1 MRLTGKVVVVT
12 GASRGIG
19 KGIALALGSQGATV
33 YVTGRTV
40 VAGDESSSGTV
51 HETARAITVAG
62 GVGIAVAFDHA
73 DDDQVKALFERIASE
88 QGHVDILVNNATT
101 LVPDVLKPPPFWTKS
116 LGLANQITV
125 GLRSA
130 YVSTYYAVPLLLK
143 SQKALAVN
151 ISYYG
156 AVSYHLDPAYG
167 ATKAGLD
174 KMTWDMAQDFKA
186 YNVAVVSIWPGSTA
200 TERSVSILSQTP
212 GGEERIKSLETPQFT
227 GRVIEALYGDPKLM
241 MKSGQVIIGAEAAV
255 EYGFTDING
264 NQPPS
269 LRKKL
274 GSPRP
279 YED

>member
-1 MRLTGKVVVVT
+1 MKLTGKVIVVT

-19 KGIALALGSQGATV
+19 KGIALALGSQGAIV

-40 VAGDESSSGTV
+40 ATGDESSSGTV

-73 DDDQVKALFERIASE
+73 DDDQVKALFERITSE

-130 YVSTYYAVPLLLK
+130 YVSTYYAAPLLLK
-143 SQKALAVN
+143 SQKALVVN

-186 YNVAVVSIWPGSTA
+186 YHVAVVSIWPGSTA

-212 GGEERIKSLETPQFT
+212 EGKERIKSLETPQFT
-227 GRVIEALYGDPKLM
+227 GGVIEALYSDPNLM
-241 MKSGQVIIGAEAAV
+241 TKSGQVIIGAEAAV

-264 NQPPS
+264 NQPLS
-269 LRKKL
+269 LRQKL

-279 YED
+279 Y

>member
-1 MRLTGKVVVVT
+1 MKLTGKVVVVT

-19 KGIALALGSQGATV
+19 KGIALVLGAQGATV

-40 VAGDESSSGTV
+40 ATGNGRVSGTV
-51 HETARAITVAG
+51 HETARAITEAG

-73 DDDQVKALFERIASE
+73 DDDQVKTLFERIASE

-101 LVPDVLKPPPFWTKS
+101 LVPDVLNPPPFWSKS
-116 LGLANQITV
+116 LELANQISV

-130 YVSTYYAVPLLLK
+130 YVSTYYAARLLLK
-143 SQKALAVN
+143 SQKALVVN

-186 YNVAVVSIWPGSTA
+186 YNVAVVSVWPGSTS
-200 TERSVSILSQTP
+200 TERSISILSQTP
-212 GGEERIKSLETPQFT
+212 EGKERIASLETPQFT
-227 GRVIEALYGDPKLM
+227 GRVIASLYGDPDVM
-241 MKSGQVIIGAEAAV
+241 MKSGQVVIGAEAAI

-264 NQPPS
+264 NQPLS
-269 LRKKL
+269 LRQKL
-274 GSPRP
+274 GSPRS
-279 YED
+279 Y